1 MGGNRK
7 AFMTKTL
14 SEEIMERTKLSSR
27 FLKNPKIIRR
37 NLITSKKVYVT
48 ILRKKRAYF
57 MNLNENRNIDSK
69 IFLQTVSG
77 RIKIIEKKELV
88 HSRKKLQIQI
98 KSKTLRYLNFA
109 LINTLYQKL
118 KNNPTLKAILG
129 ITLVLLLSN
138 MIYPIGC

>member
-1 MGGNRK
+1 
-7 AFMTKTL
+7 
-14 SEEIMERTKLSSR
+14 
-27 FLKNPKIIRR
+27 
-37 NLITSKKVYVT
+37 
-48 ILRKKRAYF
+48 

-98 KSKTLRYLNFA
+98 KSKTLRYLNFT

-138 MIYPIGC
+138 IIYPIGCQFSVFRKLNIDKTTQDTDIPTTFLKGNALLFDNYICICFNDTISSQDLSNYQINIF